1 MQKDMSKCADP
12 VFAGD
17 LALFLQD
24 ESREYSSSH
33 NSALHLR
40 HL

>member
-17 LALFLQD
+17 LARFYKMNQGNIAAVITVLCM
-24 ESREYSSSH
+24 
-33 NSALHLR
+33 
-40 HL
+40 

>member
-17 LALFLQD
+17 LALFYKMSQGNIATVRTVLCM
-24 ESREYSSSH
+24 
-33 NSALHLR
+33 
-40 HL
+40 